1 MFETNLIL
9 HQPSIY
15 IYVYVYTFTYLYVY
29 TVTYIQLWISH
40 VSPFHSWDADRF
52 TKVPGIQYLAV
63 QVPEHVLAICERMQV
78 SCSSWGATFPGEWC
92 NETWLAGK

>member
-1 MFETNLIL
+1 M
-9 HQPSIY
+9 
-15 IYVYVYTFTYLYVY
+15 YLQY
-29 TVTYIQLWISH
+29 
-40 VSPFHSWDADRF
+40 HSWDADPF
-52 TKVPGIQYLAV
+52 TKVKGIQYLAV